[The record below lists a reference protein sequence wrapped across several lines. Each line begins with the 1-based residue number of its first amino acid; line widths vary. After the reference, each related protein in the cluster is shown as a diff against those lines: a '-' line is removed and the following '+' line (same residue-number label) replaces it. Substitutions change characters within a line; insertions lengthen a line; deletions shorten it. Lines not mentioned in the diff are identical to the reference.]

1 MNTLQEISSCLSE
14 HYQKMA
20 RDEAIK
26 VLKEAK
32 KQNRPVIFLPQ
43 GINGEMLKKFKKN
56 LKQNKANG
64 TIRND

>member
-1 MNTLQEISSCLSE
+1 MNTLQEMNSCLSE

-43 GINGEMLKKFKKN
+43 GISGDNLKKLK
-56 LKQNKANG
+56 KQNKLKKWNYK
-64 TIRND
+64 NY

>member
-1 MNTLQEISSCLSE
+1 MNTLQEMNSCLSE

-26 VLKEAK
+26 VLNEAK

-43 GINGEMLKKFKKN
+43 GISGEMLKKFKK
-56 LKQNKANG
+56 QNKLKKWNYK
-64 TIRND
+64 NY

>member
-1 MNTLQEISSCLSE
+1 MNTLQEMNSCLSE
-14 HYQKMA
+14 YYQKAA

-32 KQNRPVIFLPQ
+32 KQNHPVIFLPQ

-64 TIRND
+64 TTRNY